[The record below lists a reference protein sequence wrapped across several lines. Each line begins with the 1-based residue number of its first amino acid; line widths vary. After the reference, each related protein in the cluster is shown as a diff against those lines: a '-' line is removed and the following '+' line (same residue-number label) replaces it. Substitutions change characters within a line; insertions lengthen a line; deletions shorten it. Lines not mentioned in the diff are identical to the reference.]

1 MNSMASSETQD
12 FAAQA
17 KKAALSR
24 WKLETLTGLL
34 AYRGANHHQR
44 EQQKN
49 VEAENSRVRK
59 ELWGDDRKAE
69 SGDDMGNTILGDYHP
84 PQVIVTGQ
92 QSSGI
97 GSLIGAGILGAS
109 LLGIP
114 GAGVAAYL
122 YGKSQ
127 TQPQKPDTTVIENRE
142 DLGLGLLK
150 LEDLKP

>member
-1 MNSMASSETQD
+1 MQALQSAQRETQ
-12 FAAQA
+12 
-17 KKAALSR
+17 
-24 WKLETLTGLL
+24 
-34 AYRGANHHQR
+34 
-44 EQQKN
+44 KN
-49 VEAENSRVRK
+49 REAESRFARQK
-59 ELWGDDRKAE
+59 AWGETGEQA
-69 SGDDMGNTILGDYHP
+69 SDDMGHTFLGDIVQQP
-84 PQVIVTGQ
+84 PVIVTGQ

-127 TQPQKPDTTVIENRE
+127 SQPQKPDTTVIENRE

>member
-1 MNSMASSETQD
+1 MRIVS
-12 FAAQA
+12 
-17 KKAALSR
+17 
-24 WKLETLTGLL
+24 
-34 AYRGANHHQR
+34 
-44 EQQKN
+44 
-49 VEAENSRVRK
+49 
-59 ELWGDDRKAE
+59 
-69 SGDDMGNTILGDYHP
+69 SGDVHVVT
-84 PQVIVTGQ
+84 PQPVQPQQ

-122 YGKSQ
+122 YGKAQ
-127 TQPQKPDTTVIENRE
+127 NEPAKPDTTVIEKRE

>member
-1 MNSMASSETQD
+1 MPQP
-12 FAAQA
+12 QQG
-17 KKAALSR
+17 KKEDEMRIVS
-24 WKLETLTGLL
+24 
-34 AYRGANHHQR
+34 
-44 EQQKN
+44 
-49 VEAENSRVRK
+49 
-59 ELWGDDRKAE
+59 
-69 SGDDMGNTILGDYHP
+69 SGDVHVVT
-84 PQVIVTGQ
+84 PQPVQPQQ

-127 TQPQKPDTTVIENRE
+127 IQPQKPDTTVIENRE